1 MKNRDKWI
9 AVIFML
15 FIFTLPIVTVVRG
28 FLPQSQEET
37 LTQEQQ
43 ELLDK
48 NGTMQGGSHGD
59 STDSSTESTGGQT
72 AEQVKIPWF
81 TALQNALNS
90 FTERLCARNKLIAFN
105 SELTSLL
112 TGGTYMESTQV
123 LLGKNNWLFYKT
135 ELDGH
140 PLWDYM
146 GINHFTD
153 EELAA
158 IAANLVSM
166 RDGFNALGVDFYVT
180 ALPNKEIIYEEY
192 MPDTVARVD
201 EVSRAE
207 QLADYIWDNTDLV
220 YVYPKQALLDAKAEG
235 QIYYQ
240 TDTHW
245 NQKGAFVGMQQLMH
259 EAYGVDAK
267 DLDSVSFD
275 ITSYDLAGDLAVI
288 GGVADKYNIDT
299 TYVFDADTAD
309 KAQYRDE
316 VALVV
321 GDSFSG
327 FLSTIA
333 KGYYK
338 EVHWIYTKDFTMSM
352 LDEYDADVVIWE
364 SVERYM
370 ETFLNVN
377 LLTQ

>member
-59 STDSSTESTGGQT
+59 STDGSTESTGEQT
-72 AEQVKIPWF
+72 AEQVKTPWF

-153 EELAA
+153 DELAA

-166 RDGFNALGVDFYVT
+166 RDGFNERGVDFYVT

-259 EAYGVDAK
+259 EAYGVEAK
-267 DLDSVSFD
+267 NLDSVSFD
-275 ITSYDLAGDLAVI
+275 ITSNDLAGDLAVI

>member
-59 STDSSTESTGGQT
+59 STDGSTESTGEQT
-72 AEQVKIPWF
+72 AEQVKTPWF
-81 TALQNALNS
+81 TALQNTLNS

-123 LLGKNNWLFYKT
+123 LLGKDNWLFYKT

-153 EELAA
+153 DELAA

-201 EVSRAE
+201 TVSRAE

-259 EAYGVDAK
+259 EAYGVEAK

-275 ITSYDLAGDLAVI
+275 ITSHDLAGDLAVI

-299 TYVFDADTAD
+299 TYVFDTDTAD

>member
-72 AEQVKIPWF
+72 AEQAKIPWF
-81 TALQNALNS
+81 TALQNTLNS

-153 EELAA
+153 DELAA

-166 RDGFNALGVDFYVT
+166 RDGFNERGVDFYVT

-201 EVSRAE
+201 TVSRAE
-207 QLADYIWDNTDLV
+207 QLANYIWDNTNLV

-259 EAYGVDAK
+259 EAYGVEAK

-275 ITSYDLAGDLAVI
+275 ITSHDLAGDLAVI

>member
-59 STDSSTESTGGQT
+59 STDSSTESTGEQT
-72 AEQVKIPWF
+72 AEQVKTPWF
-81 TALQNALNS
+81 TALQNTLNS

-123 LLGKNNWLFYKT
+123 LLGKDNWLFYKT

-153 EELAA
+153 DELAA

-166 RDGFNALGVDFYVT
+166 RDGFNERGVDFYVT

-201 EVSRAE
+201 TVSRAE
-207 QLADYIWDNTDLV
+207 QLANYIWDNTDLV

-259 EAYGVDAK
+259 EAYGVEAK

-275 ITSYDLAGDLAVI
+275 ITSNDLAGDLAVI